1 MSQRSRHGFGLFFL
15 TRQTQ
20 EKALPHRSST
30 QSTRPSREPD
40 RRGPIRLLVVDSDS
54 GVGQQ
59 VTLSLAKSNVKL
71 VQVGQVSEAFEILN
85 RQAMDLV
92 MIDADMPD
100 GSGLAMAKRLRRGYA
115 NTQTILM
122 SHHPNVQDVIQAIRI
137 GAGDLILK
145 PLDPDEVRQRV
156 DQAVKRL
163 LADRYQRRR
172 IRRLKR
178 MCKEL
183 SQARDEI
190 ANQVDILCN
199 DLVTAYQDLAE
210 QVNVLGQTSEYTT
223 LIRQE
228 LDLETLLR
236 RTLEYM
242 LQKVGPTN
250 GAIFLPAST
259 DPDEFSLGGYVNYE
273 CASESAEILLQHL
286 ADVLA
291 PKMVEHKWSVHVT
304 DNQVLTQWLGDTF
317 SYLTDNHLLAFPCRH
332 EGDTLSVVVLFRH
345 KSQPYNGSMIRACTS
360 IAPLLAQSLAKVV
373 SIHHRLLTDED
384 DESLPMD

>member
-1 MSQRSRHGFGLFFL
+1 M
-15 TRQTQ
+15 
-20 EKALPHRSST
+20 ALPHRSSST
-30 QSTRPSREPD
+30 STRPSREPGK
-40 RRGPIRLLVVDSDS
+40 RGPIRVLVVDPDRC
-54 GVGQQ
+54 VGQQ
-59 VTLSLAKSNVKL
+59 VSVCLTQANVRL
-71 VQVGQVSEAFEILN
+71 VQAGNISEAFEVLN
-85 RQAMDLV
+85 QQTMDLV
-92 MIDADMPD
+92 MIDADMPE
-100 GSGLAMAKRLRRGYA
+100 GTGLAMAKRLRRGYA
-115 NTQTILM
+115 TTQTILM

-145 PLDPDEVRQRV
+145 PFDPEEVRQRV

-172 IRRLKR
+172 VRRLKR

-190 ANQVDILCN
+190 ANQVDVLCN

-210 QVNVLGQTSEYTT
+210 QVNVLGQTSEYTS

-236 RTLEYM
+236 RTLEYL

-259 DPDEFSLGGYVNYE
+259 DPDEYSLGGYVNYE

-304 DNQVLTQWLGDTF
+304 DNQVLTQWLGESF
-317 SYLTDNHLLAFPCRH
+317 SYLNDNHLLAFPCRH
-332 EGDTLSVVVLFRH
+332 DDETLSVVVLFRH
-345 KSQPYNGSMIRACTS
+345 KSQPYSGSMIRACTS

-384 DESLPMD
+384 DDQLHLD